1 MIKIYCIEDIN
12 DIRYIGSTKRN
23 LNTRLNEHRYKNN
36 RARSKQL
43 NLHNCIIYT
52 LEECEEDL
60 RKEREYFWINKLECV
75 NRQNGKYNAREA
87 TAKKYKEN
95 PQKQIKIQMKYY
107 HKNREKILEKQKIK
121 YYNKKNAN
129 K

>member
-36 RARSKQL
+36 RSRSKQL
-43 NLHNCIIYT
+43 NLYNCIIYT
-52 LEECEEDL
+52 LEECEENL

-75 NRQNGKYNAREA
+75 NRQNGKYNAREVSA
-87 TAKKYKEN
+87 RKYKEN
-95 PQKQIKIQMKYY
+95 PQKQIEIQKKYY
-107 HKNREKILEKQKIK
+107 YKNREKILEKQKIK
-121 YYNKKNAN
+121 YNNRSGC
-129 K
+129 